1 MVVTGHESR
10 AGEGSPRKPM
20 RLRVRSISCALL
32 SLAVGLTATAT
43 LLPSSGS
50 ARSPR
55 DPVTIGTGIT
65 VQDPVRDLTKAQPVF
80 KKSKSEIFGKGKAAK
95 RPDKAAPL
103 YLQGDELI
111 YDSANNRV
119 IAVGNVEIVFGDY
132 ILTADRVVYDQSAQT
147 LTAEGNAQLKEPNG
161 NVVRADKLTA
171 TDDFREAFV
180 QSLSITAR
188 DDTRITARR
197 AVRRDG
203 NVTEFEQGRF
213 TPCRTDGGSPPLWC
227 ISAAKVVHDQQAGS
241 ITYQDA
247 QFEVFGVPVFYTPYF
262 SHADPSVKRRTGFLM
277 PEVGHTTS
285 LGLTVETPYY
295 MALAPNYDFTFHP
308 MYTSQHGMLWQG
320 EWRHK
325 VNWGDIRGTYDIKMA
340 GIDQDLNTLPAGSK
354 ASLDGWRG
362 SVQSKGLFSLSTW
375 WRFGWD
381 VTIESDDSFRRF
393 YKLDPILQTDR
404 INSAYLQGI
413 SERNYFAATLYHF
426 GGLLI
431 EDRAEAASR
440 VLPVIDYNYVFNQP
454 ILGGELSAGMNA
466 VSLTRTATNA
476 QEMNRASVEGRWR
489 RKVVDGLGQ
498 VWTPHL
504 QVRGDVTQFRNG
516 WDPDLSLRVNDDT
529 MSRAMAVGAL
539 TYAYPFVKHTAAGS
553 HIIEPVGQVVSRTSV
568 ASQRRLPDEDA
579 KSLVWDDTLLFDV
592 DKFSGW
598 DRVETG
604 TRLNAG
610 FQYTYQ
616 AAGGGSAR
624 VVVGQSYHLSGVN
637 SYRDPGQAPEP
648 GQPPLPTD
656 PFIFNP
662 QSGLET
668 ARSDYV
674 VGAYLAP
681 ISGFRV
687 VSQARFDETD
697 FSLRRND
704 TYTSFTAGPLTA
716 QVQYSYMRFN
726 PELPVARS
734 EQEVQ
739 FGGVLRLSEYWSV
752 LGGIRFDIDT
762 QQRLQDTIQLRYA
775 DDCFVLTASYTES
788 FISNPALGIEP
799 DKAVMLR
806 LEFKHLGTFALN
818 SNVTNGI
825 LAENQP
831 AN

>member
-1 MVVTGHESR
+1 VEVARHESR
-10 AGEGSPRKPM
+10 AGEGSPRKLL
-20 RLRVRSISCALL
+20 RLRARSILCALL
-32 SLAVGLTATAT
+32 SLAVALTAAAI
-43 LLPSSGS
+43 LAPSPGS
-50 ARSPR
+50 AREPR
-55 DPVTIGTGIT
+55 DPVTIGTGIK
-65 VQDPVRDLTKAQPVF
+65 VQDPVRDLTVSRPVF
-80 KKSKSEIFGKGKAAK
+80 KKSKSEIFGKGKSRA

-119 IAVGNVEIVFGDY
+119 IAVGNVEIVFNDY
-132 ILTADRVVYDQSAQT
+132 ILTADRVVYDQAAQT
-147 LTAEGNAQLKEPNG
+147 LTAEGNAHLKEPNG

-180 QSLSITAR
+180 QSLSVTAR

-197 AVRRDG
+197 AIRRDG

-227 ISAAKVVHDQQAGS
+227 ISAAKVIHDQQSGT

-247 QFEVFGVPVFYTPYF
+247 QFELFGLPVLYTPYF

-277 PEVGHTTS
+277 PEIGHSTS
-285 LGLTVETPYY
+285 LGFTAETPYY
-295 MALAPNYDFTFHP
+295 FALAPNYDFTFHP

-325 VNWGDIRGTYDIKMA
+325 VNWGDVRGTYNVKLA
-340 GIDQDLNTLPAGSK
+340 GIDQDLSSLPAGSK

-362 SVQSKGLFSLSTW
+362 SMQTKGLFQLSTW

-404 INSAYLQGI
+404 INTAFLQGI

-431 EDRAEAASR
+431 EDRPDAASR

-454 ILGGELSAGMNA
+454 VLGGEASIGMNA
-466 VSLTRTATNA
+466 VSLTRTTTNA
-476 QEMNRASVEGRWR
+476 PEMNRASVEGRWR
-489 RKVVDGLGQ
+489 RKIVDGIGQ
-498 VWTPHL
+498 VWTPQV

-516 WDPDLSLRVNDDT
+516 WDPDVSVPISDDT
-529 MSRAMAVGAL
+529 MTRAMAVAAL
-539 TYAYPFVKHTAAGS
+539 TYAYPFVKHTPAGS
-553 HIIEPVGQVVSRTSV
+553 HVVEPIAQVVTRPSHV
-568 ASQRRLPDEDA
+568 SQRRLPDEDA

-598 DRVETG
+598 DRIESG

-610 FQYTYQ
+610 LQYTYQ
-616 AAGGGSAR
+616 SMGGGSAR
-624 VVVGQSYHLSGVN
+624 FLVGQSYHLAGTN
-637 SYRDPGQAPEP
+637 PYRDPGQVPEP
-648 GQPPLPTD
+648 GQPPSPGD

-662 QSGLET
+662 RSGLET
-668 ARSDYV
+668 SRSDYV
-674 VGAYLAP
+674 IGAYLAP
-681 ISGFRV
+681 MQGFRV
-687 VSQARFDETD
+687 VSQARFDESD
-697 FSLRRND
+697 LALRRND

-716 QVQYSYMRFN
+716 QVQYSYMKFN
-726 PELPVARS
+726 PELPLLRA
-734 EQEVQ
+734 EQELQ
-739 FGGVLRLSEYWSV
+739 FGGALRLSQHWTL
-752 LGGIRFDIDT
+752 LGGIRYDIDT

-788 FISNPALGIEP
+788 FIANPALGIEQ
-799 DKAVMLR
+799 DKAIMLR
-806 LEFKHLGTFALN
+806 VEFKHLGQFSLN
-818 SNVTNGI
+818 SNVTNGLI
-825 LAENQP
+825 AENQP
-831 AN
+831 PN

>member
-1 MVVTGHESR
+1 VVVTGHESR
-10 AGEGSPRKPM
+10 AGGVSPRMPL
-20 RLRVRSISCALL
+20 RLRARSILCALATL
-32 SLAVGLTATAT
+32 SLLLTAAAIFAPT
-43 LLPSSGS
+43 PGS
-50 ARSPR
+50 ARDPR
-55 DPVTIGTGIT
+55 DPVTIGTGIK
-65 VQDPVRDLTKAQPVF
+65 VQDPVRNLTTGDQSVF
-80 KKSKSEIFGKGKAAK
+80 KKSKSKIFGTPAK
-95 RPDKAAPL
+95 KVDKAAPL

-111 YDSANNRV
+111 YDSANSRV
-119 IAVGNVEIVFGDY
+119 IAVGNVEIVFNDY
-132 ILTADRVVYDQSAQT
+132 ILTADRVVYDQAAQT

-180 QSLSITAR
+180 QSLSVTAR

-197 AVRRDG
+197 AIRRDG
-203 NVTEFEQGRF
+203 NVTEFEEGRF

-227 ISAAKVVHDQQAGS
+227 ISAGKVVHDQQSGT

-247 QFEVFGVPVFYTPYF
+247 RFELFGVPVLYSPYF

-277 PEVGHTTS
+277 PEYGHSTS
-285 LGLTVETPYY
+285 LGFQVETPYY
-295 MALAPNYDFTFHP
+295 FALAPNYDFTFNP

-325 VNWGDIRGTYDIKMA
+325 VNWEGIRGTYNVKLA
-340 GIDQDLNTLPAGSK
+340 GIDQSLSTLPAGSK
-354 ASLDGWRG
+354 DSLDGWRG
-362 SVQSKGLFSLSTW
+362 SIQSRGLFSLSTW

-393 YKLDPILQTDR
+393 YKLDSVLQTDR
-404 INSAYLQGI
+404 VNSAYLQGI
-413 SERNYFAATLYHF
+413 SERNYFGATLYHF

-431 EDRAEAASR
+431 EDRPDAASR
-440 VLPVIDYNYVFNQP
+440 VLPVIDYNYVLDRP
-454 ILGGELSAGMNA
+454 VIGGELSFSMNA
-466 VSLTRTATNA
+466 LSLTRTASNA

-489 RKVVDGLGQ
+489 RKIVDGLGQ
-498 VWTPHL
+498 VWTP
-504 QVRGDVTQFRNG
+504 QAQIRGDVTQFRNG
-516 WDPDLSLRVNDDT
+516 FDPDLGVGIGDDT
-529 MSRAMAVGAL
+529 VTRAQAVGAL
-539 TYAYPFVKHTAAGS
+539 TYAYPFIKHAPAGS
-553 HIIEPVGQVVSRTSV
+553 HIIEPMAQVVARPAI

-579 KSLVWDDTLLFDV
+579 KSLVWDDTLLFEV

-598 DRVETG
+598 DRLETG
-604 TRLNAG
+604 TRANVG
-610 FQYTYQ
+610 VQYTFQ
-616 AAGGGSAR
+616 SNAGGSAR
-624 VVVGQSYHLSGVN
+624 IVVGQSYHLDGTN
-637 SYRDPGQAPEP
+637 SYRDPGQI
-648 GQPPLPTD
+648 GPLPGD
-656 PFIFNP
+656 PFVFNP
-662 QSGLET
+662 NSGLET

-674 VGAYLAP
+674 IGAYLAP
-681 ISGFRV
+681 AAGFRM
-687 VSQARFDETD
+687 VSQARFDERDLT
-697 FSLRRND
+697 LRRND

-726 PELPVARS
+726 PELPVARA

-739 FGGVLRLSEYWSV
+739 FGGALRLSEHWSL

-762 QQRLQDTIQLRYA
+762 QERLQDTIQLRYA

-788 FISNPALGIEP
+788 FITNPALGIEP

-831 AN
+831 PN